1 MYIRPTNHQRPHSSL
16 LAFFFFLFC
25 LFYFFIRPIFFF
37 SREREREAI
46 FGRTKKLSI
55 RPLTIY
61 FSQQMKNRETRNL
74 ALPDDPDQQIRYDFF
89 LFLLLFPPYQPSTRN
104 CVTHFQK
111 KKRKANKRRRISSD
125 FPSSFVWADAGGRS
139 NLIDGWMW
147 WWWWGG
153 GFIFQFVIDV
163 CNRRKK
169 KGAP

>member
-89 LFLLLFPPYQPSTRN
+89 LFLLLFPPPPTINPKLCHTFPKEKEKSK
-104 CVTHFQK
+104 QK
-111 KKRKANKRRRISSD
+111 KK
-125 FPSSFVWADAGGRS
+125 
-139 NLIDGWMW
+139 NL
-147 WWWWGG
+147 
-153 GFIFQFVIDV
+153 
-163 CNRRKK
+163 K
-169 KGAP
+169 